1 MKKSTKKREIY
12 YSDFGVS
19 EGNSRAFF
27 HDSLSYGSFVYD
39 FETNQKYWVTA
50 KPKDCEIK
58 AIKADG
64 KQVLA
69 IDTTYDTRKRFIR
82 MIEVETQKEVAVTKV
97 AFGYEALFTPVEGVI
112 LVRGDI
118 KKREKVF
125 VLDIKTEEI
134 RYTFPGANPLS
145 YGQLNEELQTFVL
158 PNPRKKAEVF
168 TYDFQTGEA
177 KVLTLPSKRLIHRV
191 ALVAKDTYFY
201 IDGDYIATLFK
212 DGAVVWQVPLD
223 FDDSLHYAPD
233 FFIRDNR
240 VYFSYLYDSPSTEQ
254 EETRIPCFYTLD
266 VATGKVE
273 TIELSD
279 PDYAGFFH
287 PFLENQVVNNFG
299 MCIDLDTRELS
310 KLASAIFV

>member
-1 MKKSTKKREIY
+1 MKKSVKEREIY

-19 EGNSRAFF
+19 EGRSRAFF

-39 FETNQKYWVTA
+39 FETNQKYWIAA
-50 KPKDCEIK
+50 KPKDSEIK
-58 AIKADG
+58 AITADG
-64 KQVLA
+64 KYVLA
-69 IDTTYDTRKRFIR
+69 IDTTFDTRKRFIR
-82 MIEVETQKEVAVTKV
+82 LVEVETQKEVAMTKV
-97 AFGYEALFTPVEGVI
+97 AFGYEALFTPIEGVI

-118 KKREKVF
+118 KKREKVV

-134 RYTFPGANPLS
+134 RYAFPGANPLS
-145 YGQLNEELQTFVL
+145 YGQLNEELKTFVL

-177 KVLTLPSKRLIHRV
+177 NVVALPSKRLIHRV
-191 ALVAKDTYFY
+191 ALVTQNTYFY

-212 DGAVVWQVPLD
+212 DGAVVWQTPLR

-240 VYFSYLYDSPSTEQ
+240 VYFSYLYDSPATELT
-254 EETRIPCFYTLD
+254 EMRIPCFYTLD
-266 VATGKVE
+266 LTTGIIE
-273 TIELSD
+273 TMQIPDS
-279 PDYAGFFH
+279 DYAGFFL
-287 PFLENQVVNNFG
+287 PFLGNQVVNNFG
-299 MCIDLDTRELS
+299 LCIDLYTRELS

>member
-1 MKKSTKKREIY
+1 MKKNTKKRAIY

-19 EGNSRAFF
+19 EASSRVFF

-39 FETNQKYWVTA
+39 FEKSQKYWVTA
-50 KPKDCEIK
+50 NPKDSEIV
-58 AIKADG
+58 AIAEDG
-64 KQVLA
+64 KQVLT
-69 IDTTYDTRKRFIR
+69 IDTTFDTRKRFIR
-82 MIEVETQKEVAVTKV
+82 MVEVETQKEMATTKV

-125 VLDIKTEEI
+125 VLDVKTEEI

-145 YGQLNEELQTFVL
+145 YGHLNKELQLFVL

-168 TYDFQTGEA
+168 TYDFQMGEA
-177 KVLTLPSKRLIHRV
+177 NVIALPSKRLIHRV
-191 ALVAKDTYFY
+191 ALLAKDTYFY
-201 IDGDYIATLFK
+201 IDGDYIATLHQ
-212 DGAVVWQVPLD
+212 DGAIVWQTALD

-240 VYFSYLYDSPSTEQ
+240 VYFSYLYDVVSTEQ

-266 VATGKVE
+266 LATGKVE
-273 TIELSD
+273 TVLIAD
-279 PDYAGFFH
+279 PDCAGFFH
-287 PFLENQVVNNFG
+287 PFLGNQVVNNFG
-299 MCIDLDTRELS
+299 LCIDLETKERS
-310 KLASAIFV
+310 QLAPTVFV